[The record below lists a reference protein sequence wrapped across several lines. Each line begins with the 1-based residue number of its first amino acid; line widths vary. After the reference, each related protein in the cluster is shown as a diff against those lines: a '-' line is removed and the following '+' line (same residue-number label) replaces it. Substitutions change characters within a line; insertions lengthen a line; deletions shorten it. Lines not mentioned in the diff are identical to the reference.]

1 MPDRIEA
8 VSVNHNTSAYLEL
21 MLRSL
26 FARHGPDLPLTLTVY
41 DNASEE
47 DTAGLRAYAASRG
60 IPILPSGFTVHS
72 RHNSHG
78 EVLRRFVLER
88 PACSHYL
95 FLDADI
101 CFVQD
106 DTIGIMRRELAAAE
120 GAFGIGARQSW
131 DGLSEIPAAVRAANP
146 DICDA
151 RLHPCCAL
159 VENSPIFRQV
169 VEEIGFSCARY
180 LWAEREEYL
189 DTFTLLTRVMRTHGR
204 RHVLASCL
212 VRHFFCA
219 SYEPDAALAA
229 RKAQWRD
236 AALADLRAAEAG

>member
-1 MPDRIEA
+1 
-8 VSVNHNTSAYLEL
+8 

-26 FARHGPDLPLTLTVY
+26 FARHGLALPLTVTVY
-41 DNASEE
+41 DNASED
-47 DTAGLRAYAASRG
+47 DTAGLRAYAARRRV
-60 IPILPSGFTVHS
+60 PILPSGFTVHS
-72 RHNSHG
+72 RNNSHG
-78 EVLRRFVLER
+78 EILRRFVLER

-106 DTIGIMRRELAAAE
+106 ETLTVMLRELAGAE

-131 DGLSEIPAAVRAANP
+131 DGLTEIPVAVRVANP

-159 VENSPIFRQV
+159 VVNSPTLRRV
-169 VEEIGFSCARY
+169 VEEIGLSCARY
-180 LWAEREEYL
+180 LWAERDEYL
-189 DTFTLLTRVMRTHGR
+189 DTFALLTRVMRTHGQ
-204 RHVLASCL
+204 RHVLSSRL

-219 SYEPDAALAA
+219 SYEPDAALAE
-229 RKAQWRD
+229 RKARWRD
-236 AALADLRAAEAG
+236 AALAELRAAEPS